1 MADLVAEVLQRPHE
15 VGLRGAGAVVVDGD
29 ARLLGVWDVARAGP
43 DARDEGLQRLGQQLA
58 ARPGPGADRGG
69 GTYTVVRTRNPTQS
83 KGSPPKKSDV
93 ASFCAVTRETF
104 EDDMG
109 AD

>member
-1 MADLVAEVLQRPHE
+1 MLPAQDRTPGMRAFSDWDSSWQHDPGR
-15 VGLRGAGAVVVDGD
+15 GLTG
-29 ARLLGVWDVARAGP
+29 
-43 DARDEGLQRLGQQLA
+43 
-58 ARPGPGADRGG
+58 GG